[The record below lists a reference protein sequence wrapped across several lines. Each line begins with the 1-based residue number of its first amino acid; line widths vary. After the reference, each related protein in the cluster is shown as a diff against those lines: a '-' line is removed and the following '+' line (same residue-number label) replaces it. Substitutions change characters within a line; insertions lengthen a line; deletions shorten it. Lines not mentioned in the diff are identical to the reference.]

1 MDYIH
6 LNYNKIDIIDIESI
20 IIFSSYIYD
29 GRIIFLLKNG
39 NVMYYKSDGNVY
51 NIYLVYKYV

>member
-39 NVMYYKSDGNVY
+39 NVMYYKPDGNVY
-51 NIYLVYKYV
+51 NIYLVYKYI